1 MHREFLMGNE
11 AMAAGALAAGVNV
24 VAGYPGT
31 PSTEVLEAVAR
42 RRAEGVYVEWSVN
55 EKAALEVAAGA
66 AYAGARALV
75 TMKQVGLNVASDP
88 LMSLSYI
95 GVKGGMV
102 VLVADDPGP
111 ISSQTEQD
119 TRTFAAYA
127 KLPVLDPSTPS
138 EAYAMMGEA
147 FELSEELG
155 CPVIVR
161 PTTRVDHGYEDVEV
175 ADPEDWRVNEPEG
188 FVRDPSR
195 WVIFPALSVRAHAAI
210 EARDAALAERLASYA
225 RNVMTQTAGPDARPR
240 LGVATHG
247 ISATY
252 VAENLS
258 EKDDVR
264 VLRVATPYPFPE
276 PLAADFLDGLD
287 EVLCVEELDPVIER
301 ALIAT
306 CGRRGINVKIRGK
319 LTGDIQPSGENTVE
333 SVGHAIDVFLGR
345 EADDEPAA
353 PGISPRAVLQAEG
366 RSCLSTGNCPAPPT
380 LPIRPPVL
388 CAGCPHRAS
397 FYAVKKAMRGRKTL
411 FCGDIGCYTLGNAQ
425 PLDMVDTCLCMG
437 AGINIAQGVTHV
449 EPDTAAFAFVGD
461 STFFASG
468 ITGVVNA
475 FYNQANMT
483 LVVLDNSTTA
493 MTGHQPHPGTGRTMM
508 GQVVEKVSIE
518 RVLRAIGLAVVETVD
533 PLDHELAVETVR
545 RVADEPGVK
554 AIVFRGPCV
563 VLARPKATSS
573 VDAEKCVGCRLCVR
587 ELGCPALVP
596 DAATGRVRIDAAQC
610 TGCTLCEQI
619 CPTHAISGGER
630 P

>member
-11 AMAAGALAAGVNV
+11 AMAVGALAAGVNV

-31 PSTEVLEAVAR
+31 PSTEVLETVAR
-42 RRAEGVYVEWSVN
+42 RRGEGVYVEWSVN

-66 AYAGARALV
+66 AYAGARTLV

-95 GVKGGMV
+95 GVKGGLV

-127 KLPVLDPSTPS
+127 KLPIFDPSTPS

-147 FELSEELG
+147 FDLSEELG

-175 ADPEDWRVNEPEG
+175 ADACEWRVNEPEG

-210 EARDAALAERLASYA
+210 ERRDAELAALLSGYA
-225 RNVMTQTAGPDARPR
+225 RNTVHQTAGPDARPR

-252 VAENLS
+252 VAENLD
-258 EKDDVR
+258 ERDDVR

-276 PLAADFLDGLD
+276 SLAADFLDGLD

-301 ALIAT
+301 ALVAT
-306 CGRRGINVKIRGK
+306 CGRRGLSVCIRGK

-333 SVGHAIDVFLGR
+333 SVGLALDAFLGR
-345 EADDEPAA
+345 ESGVAR
-353 PGISPRAVLQAEG
+353 PGM
-366 RSCLSTGNCPAPPT
+366 PPQ
-380 LPIRPPVL
+380 LPVRPPVL

-397 FYAVKKAMRGRKTL
+397 FYAVKCAMRGRKTL
-411 FCGDIGCYTLGNAQ
+411 FCGDIGCYTLGNAK

-508 GQVVEKVSIE
+508 GQVVERVSIE

-533 PLDHELAVETVR
+533 PLDHERAVETVR

-554 AIVFRGPCV
+554 AIIFRSPCV
-563 VLARPKATSS
+563 VLARPRARST
-573 VDAEKCVGCRLCVR
+573 VDAEKCVGCQRCVR

-596 DAATGRVRIDAAQC
+596 DAATGKVRIDAAQC
-610 TGCTLCEQI
+610 TGCTLCEQV

-630 P
+630 L